1 MNNLSLQEMK
11 EEDLESVLK
20 INNICFNPPWKLQ
33 TLKNEFRNNFSK
45 YIVLKDQHNKI
56 IGYAGIWLI
65 IDEAHI
71 TNIAVHPDYRGL
83 GASNYLMNGI
93 MDICTEKKIPAITLE
108 VRENNTVA
116 RNLYKKYG
124 FLEEGLRKNY
134 YGPNVNALV
143 MWKKDVLE

>member
-93 MDICTEKKIPAITLE
+93 MDICTEKKDSS
-108 VRENNTVA
+108 
-116 RNLYKKYG
+116 
-124 FLEEGLRKNY
+124 Y
-134 YGPNVNALV
+134 YPRSS
-143 MWKKDVLE
+143 